1 MDKKDRVKVELE
13 KEIVNKL
20 IKLKEVGDTYST
32 VIRRLMDKE

>member
-13 KEIVNKL
+13 KEVVNKL
-20 IKLKEVGDTYST
+20 IKLKEVGDTYSS